1 MCTYAAAYIYIHI
14 HIHIHLYM
22 CTYVHIYIYTVLY
35 TYRHNIHIHTS
46 NIYTH
51 TYMYIYIYTHLCTHH
66 KRLCMHKFQNLYR
79 STCVFDHSGLVV
91 TEAALV
97 QYRYIQLKH
106 SYRWPGIGIRS
117 QLWRTCELRPK
128 ASCNNG
134 TLPCAGF
141 WDAFTSQPQAL
152 HPDFALRSTD
162 TSSNAVK
169 DIHDRRCTRKPPTL

>member
-1 MCTYAAAYIYIHI
+1 MCTYAAAYTYIHI

-51 TYMYIYIYTHLCTHH
+51 TYIYTHLCTHH